1 MTVAELIE
9 VLQNYDQD
17 AEVLVSNGMNRYHVE
32 YETISELD
40 LDSNLEPVLW
50 EGEVPTE
57 NYVVLGEDY

>member
-17 AEVLVSNGMNRYHVE
+17 AEVLVSDGINRYDVQ
-32 YETISELD
+32 YETITEMD
-40 LDSNLEPVLW
+40 LDANYEPSYD
-50 EGEVPTE
+50 EEIPSE